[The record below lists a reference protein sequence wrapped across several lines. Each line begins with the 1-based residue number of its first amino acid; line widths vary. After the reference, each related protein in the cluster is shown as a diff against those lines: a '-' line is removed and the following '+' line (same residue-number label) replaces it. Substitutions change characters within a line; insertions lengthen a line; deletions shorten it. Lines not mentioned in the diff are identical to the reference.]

1 MEEKL
6 FYRLINHEIEWL
18 RYYSERNSKLA
29 LNQESDIYKDLKPMG
44 YSKTQMPLDYRCC
57 PGLITSDNIIT
68 KETKIEELRQCEF
81 PRGNNTYSPLESFF
95 ILFPERKMEMLN
107 KLIPEP
113 HPWDDPDYYTKNNKL
128 LKK

>member
-1 MEEKL
+1 MEEKIL
-6 FYRLINHEIEWL
+6 QKLISHEIEWL
-18 RYYSERNSKLA
+18 KYYAERSSRAL
-29 LNQESDIYKDLKPMG
+29 LNQDSNIYEDLKAMG
-44 YSKTQMPLDYRCC
+44 YTKTRMSLDYRCC

-68 KETKIEELRQCEF
+68 KETKIEELKQCEF
-81 PRGNNTYSPLESFF
+81 PRGYNKYSPLEVFC

-113 HPWDDPDYYTKNNKL
+113 HPWDDPDYYTKNKKL